1 MTVLRI
7 IPNLTAP
14 DPAALGRIWAEV
26 LGLAPVMDHGW
37 IVTLAEV
44 ENVTDAAA
52 MLGTTQPTLSRRLA
66 TLESALGAS
75 LFDRPGRRLRLNDA
89 GRIYADAAKGMP
101 IAYGVSLVLIVMFV
115 LLAYADIVN
124 PVKLGNLWWLPEN
137 GWS

>member
-1 MTVLRI
+1 MHMTHEQ
-7 IPNLTAP
+7 
-14 DPAALGRIWAEV
+14 DPEV
-26 LGLAPVMDHGW
+26 LSGHSW

-89 GRIYADAAKGMP
+89 GRIYVDAARRADFTMAVACAR
-101 IAYGVSLVLIVMFV
+101 IAEMHGGDDELR
-115 LLAYADIVN
+115 LLTELRDELELDRLHAAAIELAA
-124 PVKLGNLWWLPEN
+124 KARHRRA
-137 GWS
+137 